1 MSKNKKPDRD
11 ATAANPASDTA
22 NASKDAAGA
31 KKPAAK
37 KAVAKKPAA
46 KKAAR
51 KATGKKTGAKPAAE
65 AAASAPAPAPAA
77 APTPAP
83 ASAPAAAASPAPAPP
98 RSPAP
103 ATAPVKAPPPPA
115 PAPAPSSAPPGP
127 RRLIR
132 VTMPVRWRDLD
143 AFNHV
148 NNSKYLSYLEEARLH
163 WMMSVPGMG
172 MDDHVAPVVAAAQLN
187 YRRPITWPS
196 QVLIELFVE
205 RLGNTSLTV
214 GHRIVDAEDAGVMYC
229 DGHVVMVWIDRDSGA
244 AAALP
249 EAVRE
254 ACTA

>member
-1 MSKNKKPDRD
+1 MSENDKPAQDTPAGTAARD
-11 ATAANPASDTA
+11 AGSAADT
-22 NASKDAAGA
+22 S
-31 KKPAAK
+31 AAK
-37 KAVAKKPAA
+37 KATKAVRKKPRKAAA
-46 KKAAR
+46 KKAPA
-51 KATGKKTGAKPAAE
+51 KPTGEAPAGKQKKAAATGSGTPGQSK
-65 AAASAPAPAPAA
+65 PAPALA
-77 APTPAP
+77 APPQA
-83 ASAPAAAASPAPAPP
+83 APP
-98 RSPAP
+98 E
-103 ATAPVKAPPPPA
+103 PPQP
-115 PAPAPSSAPPGP
+115 
-127 RRLIR
+127 LIR
-132 VTMPVRWRDLD
+132 VPMPVRWRDLD

-163 WMMSVPGMG
+163 WMMTVPGMG

-214 GHRIVDAEDAGVMYC
+214 GHRIVDAKDAGVMYC

>member
-31 KKPAAK
+31 KKAAAK

-46 KKAAR
+46 KKAAH
-51 KATGKKTGAKPAAE
+51 KATGKKAGAKPAAK
-65 AAASAPAPAPAA
+65 AVAPAPAPAA
-77 APTPAP
+77 APA
-83 ASAPAAAASPAPAPP
+83 PAPAP
-98 RSPAP
+98 SP
-103 ATAPVKAPPPPA
+103 TPA
-115 PAPAPSSAPPGP
+115 PAPAPASASAPAPAPTPSSTPPGP

-132 VTMPVRWRDLD
+132 VPMPVRWRDLD

-214 GHRIVDAEDAGVMYC
+214 GHRIVDAEDVGVMYC